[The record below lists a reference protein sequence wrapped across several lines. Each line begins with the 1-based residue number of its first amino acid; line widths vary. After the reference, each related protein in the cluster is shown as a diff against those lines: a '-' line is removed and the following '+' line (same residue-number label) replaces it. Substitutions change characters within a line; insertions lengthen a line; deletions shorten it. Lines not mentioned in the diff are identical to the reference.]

1 MNQKNKTKLG
11 KAALFGSALIWG
23 SSFFIMKNTIA
34 NVPENFLLGTR
45 FLAGALLLCI
55 FFHKRLGKIDKS
67 YFKTG
72 FVLGGFWFWAYWFQ
86 TEGLYHTTPG
96 KNAFLTAIYCVAVPF
111 VTWIWQKK
119 KPTKQNFLAA
129 LICITGI
136 GLISL
141 DGNLSIGIGDGLTL
155 VGGLLF
161 SLHIAY
167 LGMKSGQKDPVL
179 LTIVQ
184 FLFAGLW
191 GAGISVFT
199 EDISAIH
206 WTVGQAGSLAYL
218 VIMCTAVA
226 VTFQSIGTSRVSSSS
241 ASLILSLESV
251 FGVLFSVIFYGEKAT
266 VKILIGF
273 ALVIEAILISE
284 TDLGRKSGHTEN
296 NDKKRINKK
305 TANVV

>member
-1 MNQKNKTKLG
+1 M
-11 KAALFGSALIWG
+11 
-23 SSFFIMKNTIA
+23 
-34 NVPENFLLGTR
+34 
-45 FLAGALLLCI
+45 
-55 FFHKRLGKIDKS
+55 
-67 YFKTG
+67 
-72 FVLGGFWFWAYWFQ
+72 
-86 TEGLYHTTPG
+86 
-96 KNAFLTAIYCVAVPF
+96 
-111 VTWIWQKK
+111 
-119 KPTKQNFLAA
+119 
-129 LICITGI
+129 ICITGI

-226 VTFQSIGTSRVSSSS
+226 VTFQSIGQSRVSSSS

-273 ALVIEAILISE
+273 AW
-284 TDLGRKSGHTEN
+284 
-296 NDKKRINKK
+296 
-305 TANVV
+305 

>member
-1 MNQKNKTKLG
+1 MNQKTKMKFG

-34 NVPENFLLGTR
+34 NVPENFLLATR
-45 FLAGALLLCI
+45 FLVGALLLCI
-55 FFHKRLGKIDKS
+55 FFHKRLGKLNKS
-67 YFKTG
+67 YIKTG

-111 VTWIWQKK
+111 VSWAWQKQR
-119 KPTKQNFLAA
+119 PTKQNFLAA

-141 DGNLSIGIGDGLTL
+141 DGSLSIGTGDALTL
-155 VGGLLF
+155 VGGFLF

-167 LGMKSGQKDPVL
+167 LGMKSGEKDPVL

-191 GAGISVFT
+191 GAGLSLFT

-206 WTVGQAGSLAYL
+206 WTFGQAGSLAYL

-226 VTFQSIGTSRVSSSS
+226 VTFQSVGQSHVNSSS

-266 VKILIGF
+266 LKILIGF
-273 ALVIEAILISE
+273 ALVMAAILISE
-284 TDLGRKSGHTEN
+284 TDFGRKSRR
-296 NDKKRINKK
+296 KKVINKK

>member
-1 MNQKNKTKLG
+1 M
-11 KAALFGSALIWG
+11 
-23 SSFFIMKNTIA
+23 
-34 NVPENFLLGTR
+34 
-45 FLAGALLLCI
+45 
-55 FFHKRLGKIDKS
+55 
-67 YFKTG
+67 
-72 FVLGGFWFWAYWFQ
+72 VLGLLVPDRRTVSHDARK
-86 TEGLYHTTPG
+86 ECI
-96 KNAFLTAIYCVAVPF
+96 LTAIYCVAVPF

-119 KPTKQNFLAA
+119 KTTKQNFLAA

-226 VTFQSIGTSRVSSSS
+226 VTFQSIGQSRVSSSS

-273 ALVIEAILISE
+273 ALVMAAILISE

-296 NDKKRINKK
+296 NEKKRINKK

>member
-1 MNQKNKTKLG
+1 MNKKNKTKLG

-119 KPTKQNFLAA
+119 KTTKQNFLAA

-155 VGGLLF
+155 VGGLFIFPSYCLSWHEKRSERSGAADDRAIF
-161 SLHIAY
+161 ICWT
-167 LGMKSGQKDPVL
+167 LGCRDFCIYRRHQCYPLDGR
-179 LTIVQ
+179 T
-184 FLFAGLW
+184 
-191 GAGISVFT
+191 
-199 EDISAIH
+199 
-206 WTVGQAGSLAYL
+206 
-218 VIMCTAVA
+218 
-226 VTFQSIGTSRVSSSS
+226 
-241 ASLILSLESV
+241 
-251 FGVLFSVIFYGEKAT
+251 
-266 VKILIGF
+266 
-273 ALVIEAILISE
+273 
-284 TDLGRKSGHTEN
+284 GRKPGLSGDHVYGCGCYLSEYRAEPGEFIF
-296 NDKKRINKK
+296 RISDPESGVRVRC
-305 TANVV
+305 AFQRDFLW

>member
-1 MNQKNKTKLG
+1 MRISMNQKNKRKLG

-34 NVPENFLLGTR
+34 NIPENFLLGTR
-45 FLAGALLLCI
+45 FLVGALLLCI
-55 FFHKRLGKIDKS
+55 FFCKRLGKLDKS

-96 KNAFLTAIYCVAVPF
+96 KNAFLTAVYCVVVPF
-111 VTWIWQKK
+111 VAWAWQKK
-119 KPTKQNFLAA
+119 KPTKKNFLAA

-141 DGNLSIGIGDGLTL
+141 DGSLNIGIGDGLTL
-155 VGGLLF
+155 IGGVLF

-191 GAGISVFT
+191 GAGLSVFT
-199 EDISAIH
+199 EDISTIR
-206 WTVGQAGSLAYL
+206 WTLGQAGSLAYL
-218 VIMCTAVA
+218 VVMCTAVA
-226 VTFQSIGTSRVSSSS
+226 VTFQSVGQSQVNPSS

-266 VKILIGF
+266 AKILIGF
-273 ALVIEAILISE
+273 ALVMAAILISE
-284 TDLGRKSGHTEN
+284 TDLGRKSRR
-296 NDKKRINKK
+296 KKVINKK

>member
-1 MNQKNKTKLG
+1 MDQKARMRLG

-23 SSFFIMKNTIA
+23 SSFFIMKNTIS

-45 FLAGALLLCI
+45 FLVGALLLCI
-55 FFHKRLGKIDKS
+55 FFHRRLGKIDKS

-96 KNAFLTAIYCVAVPF
+96 KNAFLTAVYCVVVPF
-111 VTWIWQKK
+111 VAWVWQKK
-119 KPTKQNFLAA
+119 KPTKRNVLAA
-129 LICITGI
+129 FICISGI

-141 DGNLSIGIGDGLTL
+141 DGNLRIGIGDGLTL

-167 LGMKSGQKDPVL
+167 LGMKSGEKDPVL

-191 GAGISVFT
+191 GAGLSIFT
-199 EDISAIH
+199 EDISTIH
-206 WTVGQAGSLAYL
+206 WTLGQAGSLAYL
-218 VIMCTAVA
+218 VVMCTAVA
-226 VTFQSIGTSRVSSSS
+226 VTFQSVGQSRVPSSS

-273 ALVIEAILISE
+273 ALVMAAILISE
-284 TDLGRKSGHTEN
+284 INSGKKSRRE
-296 NDKKRINKK
+296 KVVNKK
-305 TANVV
+305 TVNVV

>member
-1 MNQKNKTKLG
+1 MDMAKEEAYKAKLPG
-11 KAALFGSALIWG
+11 
-23 SSFFIMKNTIA
+23 
-34 NVPENFLLGTR
+34 R
-45 FLAGALLLCI
+45 
-55 FFHKRLGKIDKS
+55 ID
-67 YFKTG
+67 
-72 FVLGGFWFWAYWFQ
+72 
-86 TEGLYHTTPG
+86 
-96 KNAFLTAIYCVAVPF
+96 
-111 VTWIWQKK
+111 
-119 KPTKQNFLAA
+119 
-129 LICITGI
+129 CITGI

-226 VTFQSIGTSRVSSSS
+226 V
-241 ASLILSLESV
+241 ILSEYRAEPGEFIFRISDPES
-251 FGVLFSVIFYGEKAT
+251 GVRVRCAFQRDFLW
-266 VKILIGF
+266 
-273 ALVIEAILISE
+273 
-284 TDLGRKSGHTEN
+284 
-296 NDKKRINKK
+296 
-305 TANVV
+305 

>member
-1 MNQKNKTKLG
+1 M
-11 KAALFGSALIWG
+11 
-23 SSFFIMKNTIA
+23 
-34 NVPENFLLGTR
+34 
-45 FLAGALLLCI
+45 
-55 FFHKRLGKIDKS
+55 
-67 YFKTG
+67 
-72 FVLGGFWFWAYWFQ
+72 
-86 TEGLYHTTPG
+86 
-96 KNAFLTAIYCVAVPF
+96 
-111 VTWIWQKK
+111 
-119 KPTKQNFLAA
+119 
-129 LICITGI
+129 
-136 GLISL
+136 
-141 DGNLSIGIGDGLTL
+141 TL

-226 VTFQSIGTSRVSSSS
+226 VTFQSIGQSRVSSSS

-273 ALVIEAILISE
+273 ALVMAAILISE